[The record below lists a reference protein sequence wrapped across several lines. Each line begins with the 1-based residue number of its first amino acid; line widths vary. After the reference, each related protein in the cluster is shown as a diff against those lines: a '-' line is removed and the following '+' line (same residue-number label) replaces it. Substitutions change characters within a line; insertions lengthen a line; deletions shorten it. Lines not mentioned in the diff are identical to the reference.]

1 MTLFT
6 YTIPFDDGSAPNPFR
21 GICTLAICKPAI
33 RRVAVPGDW
42 VAGLGSKNAPRG
54 RDLGGRLVYAMRVKE
69 SVPWAEYDRRARVE
83 WPHRIP
89 NIHSLDMS
97 ERLGDC
103 LYDHSGPEPIQRRGV
118 HPLENQRKDL
128 SGHVL
133 IAEEFYYF
141 GGDAILLPSEL
152 SSLAHQNQGH
162 KSVSNQQLQVPFVTW
177 LRGLGLAAGQLYGW
191 PDFVIDW
198 SGTRRSYGQGG
209 YARLLDD
216 DQIVDGDSL
225 L

>member
-33 RRVAVPGDW
+33 RRVARPGDW
-42 VAGLGSKNAPRG
+42 VAGLGSKNAPRE
-54 RDLGGRLVYAMRVKE
+54 RDLSGRLVYAMCVKE
-69 SVPWAEYDRRARVE
+69 SISWADYDLRARSE

-89 NIHSLDMS
+89 NIQSPDMS

-103 LYDHSGPEPIQRRGV
+103 LYDHAGTPVIQRRGV
-118 HPLENQRKDL
+118 HPRKNMDKDL
-128 SGHVL
+128 NGNVL

-141 GGDAILLPSEL
+141 GGDAIQLPPEL
-152 SSLAHQNQGH
+152 SRLVHQNQGH
-162 KSVSNQQLQVPFVTW
+162 RSFSNRELELPFIAW
-177 LRGLGLAAGQLYGW
+177 LHGLGLEAGQLYGW

-198 SGTRRSYGQGG
+198 SGRRKSYGQSA
-209 YARLLDD
+209 YARLQDD
-216 DQIVDGDSL
+216 EKIMDGDSFQ
-225 L
+225 